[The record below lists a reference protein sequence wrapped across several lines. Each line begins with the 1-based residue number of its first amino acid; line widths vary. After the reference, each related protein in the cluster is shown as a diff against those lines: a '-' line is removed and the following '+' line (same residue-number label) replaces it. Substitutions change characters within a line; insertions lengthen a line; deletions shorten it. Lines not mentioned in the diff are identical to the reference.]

1 MNKTLKFFLKLGAL
15 ICSVAVLIG
24 FANYLYINGYYYTD
38 VYGEVK
44 KFENVPDHITFANF
58 GTSHGLAAF
67 RYDENDKSSFN
78 FALSGEDIYHD
89 FQTLKQFSNHL
100 DKGCIVSIPVSYF
113 SFCLPDDEPSQ
124 KRYYT
129 YLDKEYLIDFSY
141 ETLINSKYVP
151 VLRSIEY
158 LFKDFIGDQEINME
172 NFMDDPSQA
181 KKSNTGQ
188 IFPIIKANA
197 ATVDSPTADDSAKIQ
212 MLDQHAVT
220 RAESWRSGRMVLGEK
235 YMDDNTKLLIEMI
248 DYCKEHEF
256 QPVLLTIPVFHSL
269 TEAFTKEELE
279 KYYFSNIKEVVNAT
293 GVTYIDYS
301 HDERFI
307 NNSSYYNNSDH
318 MSADG
323 GDSFMRIY
331 KEDLKAKGFVFS

>member
-1 MNKTLKFFLKLGAL
+1 
-15 ICSVAVLIG
+15 
-24 FANYLYINGYYYTD
+24 
-38 VYGEVK
+38 
-44 KFENVPDHITFANF
+44 
-58 GTSHGLAAF
+58 
-67 RYDENDKSSFN
+67 
-78 FALSGEDIYHD
+78 
-89 FQTLKQFSNHL
+89 
-100 DKGCIVSIPVSYF
+100 
-113 SFCLPDDEPSQ
+113 
-124 KRYYT
+124 
-129 YLDKEYLIDFSY
+129 
-141 ETLINSKYVP
+141 
-151 VLRSIEY
+151 
-158 LFKDFIGDQEINME
+158 
-172 NFMDDPSQA
+172 MDDPA
-181 KKSNTGQ
+181 ETTKSNTGQ
-188 IFPIIKANA
+188 ISPLIKVSA
-197 ATVDSPTADDSAKIQ
+197 ATVDTPVADNSAKIQ
-212 MLDQHAVT
+212 TLNQHAVT